1 MNRNKCRWRQLQIY
15 CRRTHMI
22 SVGIDVSK
30 GKSTICILKPYGEIV
45 SKPFE
50 INHVEKD
57 MAELATM
64 LLRFDDEVKVVMEA
78 TGIYH
83 LPVATYLQEKG
94 LFTSIINPFEMK
106 EYRCQGLRRVKT
118 DKQDA
123 ITISNYGI
131 DHWFRLK
138 NYEATA
144 QVYEELKLLGRQYRH
159 YMRMR
164 IESVQELTH
173 LLDYTMPG
181 IKTLLKGWNETNGK
195 DKLSDFVEEYW
206 HFDNI
211 TKKSEKQFLNSYIKW
226 AEKKGYHQSQD
237 KAQKI
242 YSLAQESIPTLSSN
256 TPSVK
261 MLVQEAVRVLREVD
275 TTLMKILT
283 QMQSLSKTLPE
294 YLVVRAMG
302 GVGDVLAPKLIAE
315 IGDVRRFHNGK
326 ALIAYTGID
335 APPYQSGQFVGT
347 ERKISKRGSSALR
360 KIGYEVMR
368 CLKTHAAPEDDAVYQ
383 FILKKEREGKCKR
396 SAKIAGLNK
405 FLRIYYARVM
415 EIYQ

>member
-1 MNRNKCRWRQLQIY
+1 
-15 CRRTHMI
+15 MI

-30 GKSTICILKPYGEIV
+30 EKSTVCIMKPYGEII

-50 INHVEKD
+50 IQHVEQ
-57 MAELATM
+57 ELNGLSAM
-64 LLRFDDEVKVVMEA
+64 LLRLDDEVRVVMEA

-83 LPVATYLQEKG
+83 LPVLSYLQGKKI
-94 LFTSIINPFEMK
+94 FVAVINPFEMK
-106 EYRCQGLRRVKT
+106 EYRCRGLRRVKT

-131 DHWFRLK
+131 DHWYRLK
-138 NYEATA
+138 NYEADTGI
-144 QVYEELKLLGRQYRH
+144 YEELKLLGRQYRH

-164 IESVQELTH
+164 VESVLELTH

-195 DKLSDFVEEYW
+195 DKLSDFAEEYW
-206 HFDNI
+206 HYDNI
-211 TKKSEKQFLNSYIKW
+211 TKKSEKQFINSYLKW
-226 AEKKGYHQSQD
+226 AEKKGYHQNQD
-237 KAQKI
+237 KAAKI
-242 YSLAQESIPTLSSN
+242 YALAKEGIPTLSSG

-261 MLVQEAVRVLREVD
+261 ILVQEAVRVLREVD
-275 TTLMKILT
+275 NTLMRILT
-283 QMQSLSKTLPE
+283 QMQELAKTLPE
-294 YLVVRAMG
+294 YPVVRAMG
-302 GVGDVLAPKLIAE
+302 GVGNVLAPKLIAE

-335 APPYQSGQFVGT
+335 APPYQSGQFTGT
-347 ERKISKRGSSALR
+347 ERKISKRGSSSLR

-368 CLKTHAAPEDDAVYQ
+368 CLKTHKAPEDDAVYQ
-383 FILKKEREGKCKR
+383 FILKKEREGKSKCA
-396 SAKIAGLNK
+396 AKIAGLNK

-415 EIYQ
+415 EVYQR

>member
-1 MNRNKCRWRQLQIY
+1 
-15 CRRTHMI
+15 MI

-30 GKSTICILKPYGEIV
+30 EKSTVCILKPYDEIV
-45 SKPFE
+45 SSPFE
-50 INHVEKD
+50 INHVEC
-57 MAELATM
+57 ELSKLASM
-64 LLRFDDEVKVVMEA
+64 LLHFEDDVRIVMEA

-83 LPVATYLQEKG
+83 LPVLCYLQERG
-94 LFTSIINPFEMK
+94 LFVAVINPFVMK

-123 ITISNYGI
+123 ITIANYGI
-131 DHWFRLK
+131 DKWYHLSS
-138 NYEATA
+138 YEMSEVT
-144 QVYEELKLLGRQYRH
+144 YEELKLLGRQYRH

-181 IKTLLKGWNETNGK
+181 IKTLLKGWNEGSGK

-206 HFDNI
+206 HFDNV
-211 TKKSEKQFLNSYIKW
+211 TKKSEKQFINCYLKW
-226 AEKKGYHQSQD
+226 AQKKGYHQSQD
-237 KAQKI
+237 KAIKI
-242 YSLAQESIPTLSSN
+242 YTMAKEGIPTLPSS

-275 TTLMKILT
+275 STLIMILT
-283 QMQSLSKTLPE
+283 QMQSLAKTLPE
-294 YLVVRAMG
+294 YPVVRAMG
-302 GVGDVLAPKLIAE
+302 GVGNVLAPKLIAE

-335 APPYQSGQFVGT
+335 APPYQSGKFIGT

-360 KIGYEVMR
+360 KIGYETMR
-368 CLKTHAAPEDDAVYQ
+368 CLKTHTAPEDDAVYQ
-383 FILKKEREGKCKR
+383 FIIKKELEGKSKKA
-396 SAKIAGLNK
+396 AKIAGLNK

-415 EIYQ
+415 EVYTQK